1 MARYILGL
9 DQGTTR
15 TKAMVFDHNAKL
27 ISSASNEVG
36 RYFPQTGWVEQDP
49 NELWNAC
56 QQVIGEALQNGRVS
70 PEEIEAIGI
79 ANQTATTL
87 FWNKHSGKPVGR
99 AIVWQDRRTIP
110 LYEQLAAKFAEEI
123 KSRTGLEFT
132 PNCTALRIRWLME
145 NDKSIQKSMAGGEL
159 LCGTI
164 ESWLIWKISAGSVH
178 VTDLSNA
185 GVTLLVNVH
194 TLNYDDWILQEL
206 AIPRDILPQ
215 IRTSSEIYT
224 YTHPDNFFGV
234 SVPIA
239 GAVLD
244 HSSSVISCGCLQS
257 GMAKITFGTGSSIV
271 LNTGDKLV
279 DSIKGV
285 ASAVIWAAS
294 GEAVYGLVGWTDVS
308 GSAIQWL
315 RDGLGI
321 IAEYR
326 EAEGLASQVP
336 DTQGVYFVPAFYG
349 MGAPYFD
356 PYSRGT
362 IFGITSGTT
371 RHHIARAALE
381 AMVYQVRS
389 FFDIMKSISGVEVE
403 KICVD
408 GISVQGEFLAQFLA
422 DILGIAI
429 DKQANTDIGVLG
441 AAFLAGLATG
451 YWESIDEVAACIP
464 KFRRFEPRI
473 SPEER
478 DDLYQGWLEAVKRTV
493 GWLKR

>member
-15 TKAMVFDHNAKL
+15 TKAMVFDHNAKI
-27 ISSASNEVG
+27 ISNASREIE
-36 RYFPQTGWVEQDP
+36 RYFPQPGWVEQDP
-49 NELWNAC
+49 IELWDSC
-56 QQVIGEALQNGRVS
+56 QRVIGEAFHNGRVS

-87 FWNKHSGKPVGR
+87 FWNKFSGEPVGR

-110 LYEQLAAKFAEEI
+110 LYEQLAAKFGEEI
-123 KSRTGLEFT
+123 KTRTGLEMT

-145 NDKSIQKSMAGGEL
+145 NDKSIQKGLARGEL
-159 LCGTI
+159 LYGTI
-164 ESWLIWKISAGSVH
+164 ESWLIWKLSAGSVH

-185 GVTLLVNVH
+185 SVTMLVNAH
-194 TLNYDDWILQEL
+194 TLNYDNWILRQL
-206 AIPRDILPQ
+206 AIPREILPQ
-215 IRTSSEIYT
+215 IRTSSEIYA
-224 YTHPDNFFGV
+224 YTHHESFFGV
-234 SVPIA
+234 RVPIA
-239 GAVLD
+239 GAVID

-271 LNTGDKLV
+271 LNTGDKLIQ
-279 DSIKGV
+279 SIKGV
-285 ASAVIWAAS
+285 FETVIWAAG

-308 GSAIQWL
+308 GAAIQWL

-321 IAEYR
+321 IAESC
-326 EAEGLASQVP
+326 EAEGLAIQVP

-349 MGAPYFD
+349 LGAPNFD
-356 PYSRGT
+356 PYARGT

-371 RHHIARAALE
+371 KHHIARAALE
-381 AMVYQVRS
+381 AMAYQTRG
-389 FFDIMKSISGVEVE
+389 FLDIMKGLSGIEI
-403 KICVD
+403 KMIRVD
-408 GISVQGEFLAQFLA
+408 GISAQNEFLTQFLS
-422 DILGIAI
+422 DILGIPV
-429 DKQANTDIGVLG
+429 DKPANTENGVLG

-451 YWESIDEVAACIP
+451 FWESIDEVAAYIP
-464 KFRRFEPRI
+464 IARRFEPRI

-478 DDLYQGWLEAVKRTV
+478 EDLYQGWLKAIKRTE